1 MLIEITIV
9 MFQHIGWTNNTPMSN
24 AVYIQKE
31 IQLSS
36 NQAFEQNDIALFAW
50 RINHLQRRGAFCIV

>member
-31 IQLSS
+31 IQLPS
-36 NQAFEQNDIALFAW
+36 NQGYEQNDNALFAW
-50 RINHLQRRGAFCIV
+50 RINHLQRLSAFCIL